1 VRRKENEEIGEEGGM
16 RMRRMERKEEDGEKE
31 GMRRT
36 RRGRRDE
43 KENCFMYGKGRIK
56 RNV

>member
-1 VRRKENEEIGEEGGM
+1 MVGGGGM
-16 RMRRMERKEEDGEKE
+16 RMRRMETKDEDGEKE

-43 KENCFMYGKGRIK
+43 RENCVMEKEG
-56 RNV
+56 